1 MCSLFITKPANFI
14 MDSFILAYI
23 ASRMKQLEHKEY
35 YIEPYLAV
43 IPEGETEYV
52 VNVYN
57 EFFFLN
63 SRELPVGT
71 DMLADN
77 NHFKV
82 EDYYSYMELTKVQE
96 FSGQLRI
103 TIPPGSP
110 AAIFEFIRVVPMT
123 LTPP

>member
-1 MCSLFITKPANFI
+1 

-63 SRELPVGT
+63 SKELPVGT

-103 TIPPGSP
+103 TIPAGSP
-110 AAIFEFIRVVPMT
+110 AAIFEFIRVVPLT